1 MKSMT
6 AEWCFREPAPRRRH
20 PGRPAAALLLAGTLL
35 AFGSGCEQIPA
46 DGLFGSGMVA
56 EADLAPRRLAYLQH
70 ATASASPGSVV
81 NAIAHMERE
90 AREPGYTAP
99 LGVWG
104 PHAWDAVF
112 TKLSTF
118 EDTSDFDMLYLMNAL
133 LGYRGH
139 PAVAPELWQKTED
152 AILGFK
158 FWYTQPTPPGI
169 IDDMW
174 YWSENH
180 QIIFHTLEY
189 LAGQTFPDR
198 IFTTTG
204 MTGEEHRAHAR
215 AKILRWLD
223 HKARFGFDEW
233 HSNVYYQKD
242 VTPLLTLVE
251 FADEPEIATGAAMLL
266 DRVFLDLALNSF
278 RGAFGATHGRSYK
291 KDKMTALHEDV
302 YALSKLVFDQSP
314 LPYPAGTD
322 AGATLV
328 ARAQRY
334 TLPQVVE
341 DVARTTTPYVDRERM
356 GIPLDEFAPL
366 PQAPGGGVL
375 IDETGAVPPPPAPY
389 GFDYRDEENVYIYWS
404 MSALTAWPV
413 LPLVFET
420 AEKYGLWE
428 SELFQ
433 PYVEIRDAVG
443 SLAFAQIAASAL
455 PHAVAGPLLK
465 QVNTYTYRTAD
476 YMLSS
481 AQDYRKGSRGNQYHS
496 WQATFDPNAQVF
508 TTHPGIA
515 PRRTLDWSDDGEPGS
530 WTGTASQPRSAQHEN
545 VAIHI
550 YSPQYT
556 VAPGVFRPL
565 TRYEPYTHAYFPQDH
580 FDETVRA
587 GNWTFGRKGDGYI
600 ALYSW
605 RFAEFVDHGPDV
617 ATNGMLRPFDLV
629 ADGGPDNVW
638 IVECGSASQWGSFAA
653 FQAAIVNAPL
663 DVTQIT
669 TDLPPRTRGPIYA
682 VAYTSPSQGAM
693 EFDWTGPLVVA
704 GTEVPITEYPR
715 MDNPWTRI
723 PFENKGLLVQDS
735 TTGNVL
741 WHDFAR
747 GRRNAFHLP

>member
-1 MKSMT
+1 MKVAWFPRSDGAARRACARSLT
-6 AEWCFREPAPRRRH
+6 ALVLA
-20 PGRPAAALLLAGTLL
+20 GALLTS
-35 AFGSGCEQIPA
+35 GSACDQIPA
-46 DGLFGSGMVA
+46 DGLFGSGSVDA
-56 EADLAPRRLAYLQH
+56 ASYGPRRLAYLQH
-70 ATASASPGSVV
+70 ATASASSSSVMEL
-81 NAIAHMERE
+81 IAHLERE
-90 AREPGYTAP
+90 TREPDYVAP

-104 PHAWDAVF
+104 PNAWDSIF

-118 EDTSDFDMLYLMNAL
+118 EDTSDFDALYLMNAL

-152 AILGFK
+152 ALLGFK

-189 LAGQTFPDR
+189 LAGQTWPDR
-198 IFTTTG
+198 VFTTTG
-204 MTGEEHRAHAR
+204 MTGTEHRAHAR
-215 AKILRWLD
+215 AKIVRWLD
-223 HKARFGFDEW
+223 QKARFGFDEW

-251 FADEPEIATGAAMLL
+251 FAGEPEIASGAAMLL

-278 RGAFGATHGRSYK
+278 RGAFGATHGRTYK

-314 LPYPAGTD
+314 LPYPRGAD
-322 AGATLV
+322 AGAVLM
-328 ARAQRY
+328 ARARRY
-334 TLPQVVE
+334 ALPQVVE
-341 DVARTTTPYVDRERM
+341 DVARATTPYANQERM
-356 GIPLDEFAPL
+356 GIPIDEFAPL
-366 PQAPGGGVL
+366 PQAAGGGILV
-375 IDETGAVPPPPAPY
+375 DDTGAVPPPPAPY
-389 GFDYRDEENVYIYWS
+389 GFDYRDEENIFVYWS
-404 MSALTAWPV
+404 MSALTTWPV
-413 LPLVFET
+413 LPMVFET
-420 AEKYGLWE
+420 ADAYGLWE

-433 PYVEIRDAVG
+433 PYLEIRDAVG
-443 SLAFAQIAASAL
+443 SLAFAQIAAAAL
-455 PHAVAGPLLK
+455 PHAVAGPLLEE
-465 QVNTYTYRTAD
+465 VNTYTYRTAD

-508 TTHPGIA
+508 TTHPGTA

-530 WTGTASQPRSAQHEN
+530 WTGTASQPRTAQHEN

-550 YSPQYT
+550 YSPQYA

-605 RFAEFVDHGPDV
+605 RLAEFVDHGPEV
-617 ATNGMLRPFDLV
+617 ATNGMLQPFDLV
-629 ADGGPDNVW
+629 ATGGPDNVW
-638 IVECGSASQWGSFAA
+638 IVECGSAAQWGSFAA
-653 FQAAIVNAPL
+653 FQAAVANAPL
-663 DVTQIT
+663 TIAQIT
-669 TDLPPRTRGPIYA
+669 TNLPPRTRGPIYD
-682 VAYTSPSQGAM
+682 VAYESPSQGAM
-693 EFDWTGPLVVA
+693 TFSWTGPLVVA
-704 GTEVPITEYPR
+704 GTEIPISGYPR
-715 MDNPWTRI
+715 MQNPWTQV
-723 PFENKGLLVQDS
+723 PFENKNLFVQDS
-735 TTGNVL
+735 ATGSVL

-747 GRRNAFHLP
+747 GKRSAFRLP